1 MKNELISLCE
11 ELEGTFDEKL
21 ERYEDRLDRI
31 DHEIKMH
38 VQTLK
43 ESYPD
48 NTDIAQL
55 EQLIIGLRRTHRLVH
70 AKLQVIQDNGQH
82 LLDELGAE
90 IKDRVPDIRRKIE
103 DSATYEQASIEIQK
117 EAHSASESFK
127 DFFKALMMWRATPEE
142 HLAESQKNISPNT
155 QSKT

>member
-43 ESYPD
+43 ENYYQ
-48 NTDIAQL
+48 NIIAEMISLLQQQEL
-55 EQLIIGLRRTHRLVH
+55 TPHQQYLCLYCIHHQNMHIESLIQARQTLSSSS
-70 AKLQVIQDNGQH
+70 
-82 LLDELGAE
+82 
-90 IKDRVPDIRRKIE
+90 PIRKNP
-103 DSATYEQASIEIQK
+103 YE
-117 EAHSASESFK
+117 
-127 DFFKALMMWRATPEE
+127 
-142 HLAESQKNISPNT
+142 
-155 QSKT
+155 